1 MAVNQLSDKLNASL
15 RKLNSTKRVNLRKFP
30 VPGRDPLAWRK
41 MLRSS
46 EDLARKNGHQ
56 KT

>member
-1 MAVNQLSDKLNASL
+1 MAVNQLSDKLIASL
-15 RKLNSTKRVNLRKFP
+15 AKLNSTNQVNLRKFP
-30 VPGRDPLAWRK
+30 VPGREPLAWRK

-46 EDLARKNGHQ
+46 ENLARKSGHQ